1 MNERTSAMGWTPTL
15 RLAGKVAVVFGGG
28 QGPGEGLGNGRA
40 AAMRFAREGA
50 RVLVANKGL
59 ASAEDTVRLIR
70 AEGGE
75 AMAFEAD
82 VTLEEQIAAAIADA
96 HARWGSLD
104 VLHNNVGVSVANG
117 DGELSELSVETLDRQ
132 YQVNF
137 RGTALAC
144 KHALPIMR
152 RQRSGAIVNV
162 SSAAAVGLSPF
173 AGYKAAKAGVNALT
187 EQLALQ
193 NAPYN
198 IRVNAVMPGLIA
210 TPMAV
215 ETRARTYNQ
224 SREELMAERSAKV
237 PMGKAGTAWDVANLA
252 LFLASDEASFIT
264 GECILLDGGRI
275 LNRI

>member
-1 MNERTSAMGWTPTL
+1 MTDRTTANGWTPAK
-15 RLAGKVAVVFGGG
+15 RLEGKVAVIFGGG

-40 AAMRFAREGA
+40 AALRFAREGA
-50 RVLVANKGL
+50 RVLVANKGIV
-59 ASAEDTVRLIR
+59 SAEETVRLIR
-70 AEGGE
+70 EDGGE
-75 AMAFEAD
+75 AVAFEAD
-82 VTLEEQIAAAIADA
+82 VTVEAEIRAAIDDA
-96 HARWGSLD
+96 VGRWGTLD

-117 DGELSELSVETLDRQ
+117 DGELTEISVETLDRQ
-132 YQVNF
+132 YMVNF

-144 KHALPIMR
+144 KYALPVMR
-152 RQRSGAIVNV
+152 RQRSGAIVNI
-162 SSAAAVGLSPF
+162 SSAAATGLSPF

-193 NAPYN
+193 NAKFN

-215 ETRARTYNQ
+215 ETRARTWNK

-264 GECILLDGGRI
+264 GECILVDGGRI

>member
-1 MNERTSAMGWTPTL
+1 MTNRSIAEGWTPSK
-15 RLAGKVAVVFGGG
+15 RLDGKVAVIFGGG

-50 RVLVANKGL
+50 RVLVANKGV
-59 ASAEDTVRLIR
+59 ASAEETVRLILE
-70 AEGGE
+70 EGGE
-75 AMAFEAD
+75 AVAFEAD
-82 VTLEEQIAAAIADA
+82 VTIESQIAGAIDDA
-96 HARWGSLD
+96 VLRWGTLD

-117 DGELSELSVETLDRQ
+117 DGELTEISVETLDKQ
-132 YQVNF
+132 YIVNF

-152 RQRSGAIVNV
+152 KQRSGAIINI
-162 SSAAAVGLSPF
+162 SSAAATGLSPF

-193 NAPYN
+193 NAKFN
-198 IRVNAVMPGLIA
+198 IRVNAIMPGLIA

-215 ETRARTYNQ
+215 ETRARTWNK
-224 SREELMAERSAKV
+224 SRDELMAERNAKV

-252 LFLASDEASFIT
+252 IFLASDEASFIT
-264 GECILLDGGRI
+264 GECILVDGGRI

>member
-1 MNERTSAMGWTPTL
+1 M
-15 RLAGKVAVVFGGG
+15 AVIFGGG
-28 QGPGEGLGNGRA
+28 QGPGEGVGNGRA
-40 AAMRFAREGA
+40 AALRFAREGA
-50 RVLVANKGL
+50 RVLVANKGME
-59 ASAEDTVRLIR
+59 SAEETVRLIR
-70 AEGGE
+70 EDGGE
-75 AMAFEAD
+75 AVAFEAD
-82 VTLEEQIAAAIADA
+82 VSVEAQIAAAIDDA
-96 HARWGSLD
+96 VRRWGSLD

-117 DGELSELSVETLDRQ
+117 DGELTEISAETLDQQ
-132 YQVNF
+132 YVVNF

-144 KHALPIMR
+144 KHALLVMR
-152 RQRSGAIVNV
+152 KQRSGAIVNI
-162 SSAAAVGLSPF
+162 SSAAATGLSPF

-193 NAPYN
+193 NAKYN

-215 ETRARTYNQ
+215 DTRARTWNK
-224 SREELMAERSAKV
+224 SREELIAERSAKV

-264 GECILLDGGRI
+264 GECILVDGGRI